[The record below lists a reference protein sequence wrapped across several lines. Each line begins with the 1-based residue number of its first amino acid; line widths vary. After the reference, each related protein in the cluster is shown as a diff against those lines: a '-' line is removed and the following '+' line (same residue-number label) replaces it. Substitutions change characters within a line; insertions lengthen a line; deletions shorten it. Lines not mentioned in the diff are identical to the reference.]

1 MRPARVSARP
11 RRRSAS
17 ARSMTPLS
25 EDRRPPSN
33 AAVTFLELTDGNVKV
48 IGGSSFIAGYL
59 GERRNHDALATR
71 SLCKLNALRHTERS
85 NFVAG
90 GIRWARD
97 KAEATDHCRQQARR
111 RRQSRDRL
119 RGKSGARR
127 VHVIAYGQ
135 CFFGGAGTV
144 QKPAVRSAQRL
155 HPHRRGGDW

>member
-17 ARSMTPLS
+17 ASSMTPLS

-90 GIRWARD
+90 GIRWASASIFVLP
-97 KAEATDHCRQQARR
+97 KAALLAHTRARNN
-111 RRQSRDRL
+111 SGPL
-119 RGKSGARR
+119 R
-127 VHVIAYGQ
+127 
-135 CFFGGAGTV
+135 
-144 QKPAVRSAQRL
+144 
-155 HPHRRGGDW
+155 

>member
-90 GIRWARD
+90 GIRWARAFCICVD
-97 KAEATDHCRQQARR
+97 
-111 RRQSRDRL
+111 
-119 RGKSGARR
+119 
-127 VHVIAYGQ
+127 AY
-135 CFFGGAGTV
+135 
-144 QKPAVRSAQRL
+144 SAL
-155 HPHRRGGDW
+155 LK